1 MTFAGLSSRARTLVL
16 VVLTLVFAGCLA
28 TWAQDSL
35 GEVLGIPLMFVGYGV
50 ASWLYVRGSRAFD
63 GRERLAWTLI
73 GGAFLLGAI
82 GVATVAVAFGLGF
95 DIPAFGP
102 LDLIFISAYVA
113 NLAGMWV
120 LPHLQGGPIRRA
132 RIFIDGLVGAVSL
145 AVVGWVWF
153 LRDILEQVGQA
164 SPFQVAVGSAYP
176 LIDLATLIVVVMVTL
191 RRSTLRFDPRVL
203 LIGAGF
209 VAQAVADLLYLHRGL
224 GESFSG
230 AHPVYPL
237 FLLGIVFYLMAGLIL
252 DSHPREREYAERST
266 PWWAM
271 VAPYGAAVVLVST
284 SVVRVIG
291 ENHEAGT
298 VELFVG
304 AVIVVSL
311 VILRQALAIRETRE
325 LVEQQRS
332 ALVSSISHELRTPL
346 TAMVGF
352 LEILVDPDQH
362 IETRARN
369 EMLEIVTYQ
378 ASYMARIVS
387 DLVMLNRSK
396 PDITLHQD
404 LVDVDSVVKSAIA
417 ALDIDTGP
425 GVSMNIEPGLAGFFD
440 RDRIQQIL
448 VNLLTNAARYGGPR
462 RLVTAYR
469 DGNDL
474 HIEVHDDGEGVKKRY
489 ELLIWERFERGAHR
503 YDAGTPGSGVGLA
516 IVDMLARAHN
526 GVARYRRSEILG
538 GACFS
543 VDLPGRAEATQDQPV
558 PEAERVV
565 SRRDS

>member
-1 MTFAGLSSRARTLVL
+1 MLALLIG
-16 VVLTLVFAGCLA
+16 GCLA
-28 TWAQDSL
+28 TWAQESL
-35 GEVLGIPLMFVGYGV
+35 GEVLGIPLMFAGYVIG
-50 ASWLYVRGSRAFD
+50 SWLYVRGSRAFD

-73 GGAFLLGAI
+73 GTAFLFGAT
-82 GVATVAVAFGLGF
+82 GVAAVAVAFGLGY

-102 LDLIFISAYVA
+102 LDLIFIAAYVI

-153 LRDILEQVGQA
+153 LRDILEKVGQA
-164 SPFQVAVGSAYP
+164 SPFQVVVGSAYP
-176 LIDLATLIVVVMVTL
+176 LIDLATLIVVVVVTL

-203 LIGAGF
+203 LMGAGF

-230 AHPVYPL
+230 ANPVYPL
-237 FLLGIVFYLMAGLIL
+237 FLLAIAFFLMAGLIL
-252 DSHPREREYAERST
+252 DSRPREREYAERNT

-284 SVVRVIG
+284 SVVRVIS

-304 AVIVVSL
+304 AVVVVSL
-311 VILRQALAIRETRE
+311 VIIRQALAIRETRE
-325 LVEQQRS
+325 MVEQQRS

-352 LEILVDPDQH
+352 LDILTDPDQH
-362 IETRARN
+362 IEARARN
-369 EMLEIVTYQ
+369 EMLEIVSHQ
-378 ASYMARIVS
+378 ATYMARIVS
-387 DLVMLNRSK
+387 DLVMLNRSR
-396 PDITLHQD
+396 PDITLHQE
-404 LVDVDSVVKSAIA
+404 LVDLDSVVKSAIA

-462 RLVTAYR
+462 RLVTAHR

-474 HIEVHDDGEGVKKRY
+474 YLEVHDDGEGVKKRY
-489 ELLIWERFERGAHR
+489 ELVIWERFERGAHR

-526 GVARYRRSEILG
+526 GLARYRRSEILG

-543 VDLPGRAEATQDQPV
+543 IYLPGRAESATTHPV
-558 PEAERVV
+558 PDDSRVV